1 MTYIPWSKW
10 INNNILL
17 YIISHLIFCFTQKY
31 ITLLKLKR
39 MWITEQSNILNITM
53 QDQHLVL
60 FGKQCK
66 TFLYIYMYVY
76 VCMYVCMY
84 ISGDKKNALQIYF
97 IDITKAV
104 LLQV

>member
-1 MTYIPWSKW
+1 MTYISWSKW

-17 YIISHLIFCFTQKY
+17 YIISHLIFSFTQKY

-53 QDQHLVL
+53 QDQHLL
-60 FGKQCK
+60 FFGKQCK
-66 TFLYIYMYVY
+66 HFYTYTCMYVY
-76 VCMYVCMY
+76 ILVV
-84 ISGDKKNALQIYF
+84 ILHIYF